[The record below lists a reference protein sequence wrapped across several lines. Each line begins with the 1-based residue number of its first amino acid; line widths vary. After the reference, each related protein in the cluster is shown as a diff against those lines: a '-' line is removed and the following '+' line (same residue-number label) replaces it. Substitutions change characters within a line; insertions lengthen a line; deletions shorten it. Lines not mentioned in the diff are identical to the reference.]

1 MRANSANT
9 PGSTAQQQA
18 ARLSNK
24 TTAAPS
30 APSGSTARLSLG
42 DDLSA
47 PSFFMANPPL
57 ATSTG
62 GGLLGAIQAKSPSV
76 ISVTYGV
83 ELRMP
88 ERFQNQCLNPVDSSE
103 RHELWFRKARTL
115 VPKGTNCGS
124 RRCERFWHEN
134 GFPIARTEALS
145 APPRASVPDSTNFG
159 SR

>member
-1 MRANSANT
+1 MRASSANILK
-9 PGSTAQQQA
+9 STAPPQG
-18 ARLSNK
+18 ARSLPIRK
-24 TTAAPS
+24 AVGS
-30 APSGSTARLSLG
+30 APSGSTARLSLEA
-42 DDLSA
+42 DLAA
-47 PSFFMANPPL
+47 PAFFMANPSH
-57 ATSTG
+57 ATSAG
-62 GGLLGAIQAKSPSV
+62 RGLLGAILAKSPSV

-83 ELRMP
+83 ALRMP

-145 APPRASVPDSTNFG
+145 APPRAAVPDSTNFG